1 MCVLKTKASKQ
12 AFLKGTMILTVSG
25 IIVKIIGALNWVV
38 LARIIGGDGI
48 GLYQIGFPIYLM
60 AITISSA
67 GIPVAISLLISRKLA
82 EKDYLGA
89 QRIFHVTLVFLLCLG
104 LLFSVSI
111 IFGAKFLIAANL
123 VRDHRAYYSI
133 VALAP
138 AVIFVA
144 LLAGFRGYFQ
154 GWQVMAPTACSEV
167 VEQLARVITMI
178 VFSYLLLPRGIAYA
192 AGGASMGAGVGA
204 ILGLLTLLYFYKQQ
218 NYKVRIKI
226 QQNQIS
232 TPVESIVTILQKI
245 IKIALP
251 ITLANLML
259 PIVANLD
266 VLIVPTRLGVAGYS
280 IEEATTLF
288 GYLSGVAIP
297 LINVATIFTAAM
309 AVNLVPAISSS
320 MVLGK
325 VEDIRSKIRTAFKI
339 TIMITIPC
347 CVGLYFLG
355 EYVATIIYNAPQ
367 AAPIIKNISLGVIF
381 LGLHQTSTGVL
392 QGMGYTKIPVINMA
406 VAAVCKIVLNW
417 TLIAR
422 PTIGICGAAFATVA
436 DFGVAAVLNMFFIYK
451 YMK

>member
-1 MCVLKTKASKQ
+1 M
-12 AFLKGTMILTVSG
+12 
-25 IIVKIIGALNWVV
+25 
-38 LARIIGGDGI
+38 
-48 GLYQIGFPIYLM
+48 Y
-60 AITISSA
+60 
-67 GIPVAISLLISRKLA
+67 
-82 EKDYLGA
+82 
-89 QRIFHVTLVFLLCLG
+89 
-104 LLFSVSI
+104 
-111 IFGAKFLIAANL
+111 
-123 VRDHRAYYSI
+123 
-133 VALAP
+133 
-138 AVIFVA
+138 
-144 LLAGFRGYFQ
+144 
-154 GWQVMAPTACSEV
+154 
-167 VEQLARVITMI
+167 
-178 VFSYLLLPRGIAYA
+178 
-192 AGGASMGAGVGA
+192 
-204 ILGLLTLLYFYKQQ
+204 
-218 NYKVRIKI
+218 YKVRLKI

-232 TPVESIVTILQKI
+232 TPVESVVTILQKI

-406 VAAVCKIVLNW
+406 VAAVCKIALNW

-436 DFGVAAVLNMFFIYK
+436 DFGVAAVLNMLFIYK